1 MMRKSLG
8 HTLMGL
14 AVAFGAAAFAAG
26 GAAHKA
32 TIERGTQVR
41 TPRYLLT
48 GRDPDNM
55 NRRQRERAKRKEA
68 RVRKELRLHIGGA
81 ERRRRCFLMR
91 PTTPVADAVGR
102 MTNWQRKQWHGYCGL
117 NADATPR
124 SKAERDR
131 LRGDD
136 AVAQRFAELP
146 HGRHDLIYT

>member
-81 ERRRRCFLMR
+81 ERRKRALSLRQ
-91 PTTPVADAVGR
+91 PSAVTEAVGR
-102 MTNWQRKQWHGYCGL
+102 MTTWQRKQWHGYCGL

>member
-81 ERRRRCFLMR
+81 ERRKRALSLRQ
-91 PTTPVADAVGR
+91 PSAVTEAVGR